1 MCSERSAVSSIAKT
15 RRTDKVK
22 APRHSHSLVLVH
34 FDLLSPYRYSLL
46 FRHTQGPLQN
56 GQVSAGMVQGNGQV
70 VQNGG
75 PGPST
80 AMQRETMEKVM
91 ARLEREFPDRE

>member
-1 MCSERSAVSSIAKT
+1 
-15 RRTDKVK
+15 
-22 APRHSHSLVLVH
+22 
-34 FDLLSPYRYSLL
+34 
-46 FRHTQGPLQN
+46 
-56 GQVSAGMVQGNGQV
+56 MVQGNGQV